1 MLLIGLSSCYL
12 DSMTSLTRFLPGG
25 TPPHP
30 IESEHFMPH
39 RPHEGPAP
47 SAHPEHSYPVSS
59 EAEASHDGDYLTGE
73 RIVPRHIAP
82 DITVADLIDG
92 SFQAYNAG
100 RINEAARLYA
110 KRMLDPEQDVTICL
124 TIAGAMTPAGVGGS
138 IITLM
143 ERGAIDFIV
152 STGANLYHDI
162 HHALDYA
169 LHRGSFKLSD
179 TDLHEAGVI
188 RIYDVL
194 FRDEVLLDTDKFLRE
209 IFKAFP
215 QRAMS
220 TAELHFHIGRSLLQL
235 GVDAEHSVLAMAAK
249 WHVPIYTSSPGDSSI
264 GMNLARHQLDGNA
277 LTIDPLYDVHETTAI
292 VHSATRNGVIILGGG
307 SPKNFYLQTQ
317 PQLWEVLG
325 INKGGHDYFIQITQ
339 DAPHWGGLSGA
350 TPSEAVSWGKIK
362 PDMLE
367 DTVVVYAD
375 TTVAFPLVAAYAI
388 SRAEPRPRRELYAR
402 RERMLDDLRQAYADG
417 AAKSGELSENAHGD
431 EGAEKVEIDRD
442 R

>member
-1 MLLIGLSSCYL
+1 MPEQDAPANG
-12 DSMTSLTRFLPGG
+12 
-25 TPPHP
+25 
-30 IESEHFMPH
+30 SET
-39 RPHEGPAP
+39 E
-47 SAHPEHSYPVSS
+47 E
-59 EAEASHDGDYLTGE
+59 YLTGE
-73 RIVPRHIAP
+73 RIVPRRLAP
-82 DITVADLIDG
+82 DISAADLIDG

-110 KRMLDPEQDVTICL
+110 GRMLDPEQDVTICL
-124 TIAGAMTPAGVGGS
+124 TIAGAMTPAGVGGGV
-138 IITLM
+138 ITLM

-194 FRDEVLLDTDKFLRE
+194 FRDEVLLDTDRFLRE
-209 IFKAFP
+209 CFKTFP
-215 QRAMS
+215 QRPMS
-220 TAELHFHIGRSLLQL
+220 TAELHHLIGRRLLEL
-235 GVDAEHSVLAMAAK
+235 GVDPRASVLAMAAQ
-249 WHVPIYTSSPGDSSI
+249 WNVPLYTSSPGDSSI
-264 GMNLARHQLDGNA
+264 GMNLARHQLDGHA
-277 LTIDPLYDVHETTAI
+277 LTIDPLFDVHETTAI
-292 VHSATRNGVIILGGG
+292 VLNATRNGVIILGGG

-325 INKGGHDYFIQITQ
+325 VNKGGHDYFIQITQ

-362 PDMLE
+362 PEMLS
-367 DTVVVYAD
+367 DSVVVYAD
-375 TTVAFPLVAAYAI
+375 TTIAFPLLAAYAV
-388 SRAEPRPRRELYAR
+388 SRAAPRPRKELYAR
-402 RERMLDDLRQAYADG
+402 REEMLAALRESYRQGAGALGDAPERDMAAD
-417 AAKSGELSENAHGD
+417 H
-431 EGAEKVEIDRD
+431 VEIDRD

>member
-1 MLLIGLSSCYL
+1 M
-12 DSMTSLTRFLPGG
+12 
-25 TPPHP
+25 
-30 IESEHFMPH
+30 
-39 RPHEGPAP
+39 
-47 SAHPEHSYPVSS
+47 
-59 EAEASHDGDYLTGE
+59 HDGPTPDGQEDEHTALTAGEYLTGE
-73 RIVPRHIAP
+73 RIVPHRLMP
-82 DITVADLIDG
+82 DMSVADLLDN

-110 KRMLDPEQDVTICL
+110 QQMLDPERDVTICL

-143 ERGAIDFIV
+143 ERGAIDFMV

-162 HHALDYA
+162 HHALNYA

-179 TDLHEAGVI
+179 PDLHEAGVI

-194 FRDEVLLDTDKFLRE
+194 FLDEVLLDTDRFLRE
-209 IFKAFP
+209 IFKTFP
-215 QRAMS
+215 QRPMS
-220 TAELHFHIGRSLLQL
+220 TAELHHLIGQRLLEL
-235 GVDAEHSVLAMAAK
+235 GVDPEHSVLAMAAK
-249 WHVPIYTSSPGDSSI
+249 WNVPIYTSSPGDSSI

-277 LTIDPLYDVHETTAI
+277 LTIDPLFDVHETTAI
-292 VHSATRNGVIILGGG
+292 VQAATRNGVIILGGG

-362 PDMLE
+362 PDMLS
-367 DTVVVYAD
+367 DSVVIYAD
-375 TTVAFPLVAAYAI
+375 TTLAFPLLAAYAAT
-388 SRAEPRPRRELYAR
+388 RAEPRPRRELYAR
-402 RERMLDDLRQAYADG
+402 REELLRELRAAYARG
-417 AAKSGELSENAHGD
+417 AGAKD
-431 EGAEKVEIDRD
+431 EPAG
-442 R
+442 

>member
-1 MLLIGLSSCYL
+1 
-12 DSMTSLTRFLPGG
+12 
-25 TPPHP
+25 
-30 IESEHFMPH
+30 MPH

-47 SAHPEHSYPVSS
+47 SAHPDHSHPMSS
-59 EAEASHDGDYLTGE
+59 EADASHDGEYLTGE
-73 RIVPRHIAP
+73 RIVPRPISP
-82 DITVADLIDG
+82 DISVADLIDG

-110 KRMLDPEQDVTICL
+110 QRMLDPEQDVTICL

-169 LHRGSFKLSD
+169 LHRGSFNLSD
-179 TDLHEAGVI
+179 TELHEAGVI

-194 FRDEVLLDTDKFLRE
+194 FRDEVLLDTDRFLRE
-209 IFKAFP
+209 IFKTFP

-249 WHVPIYTSSPGDSSI
+249 WNVPIYTSSPGDSSI

-292 VHSATRNGVIILGGG
+292 VHAATRNGVIILGGG

-362 PDMLE
+362 PDMLGG
-367 DTVVVYAD
+367 TVVVYAD
-375 TTVAFPLVAAYAI
+375 TTVAFPLVAAYAT
-388 SRAEPRPRRELYAR
+388 SRAEPRPRRELYAK
-402 RERMLDDLRQAYADG
+402 RERMLDDLRQAYAEG
-417 AAKSGELSENAHGD
+417 AGTSGKSGEPGENAPGH
-431 EGAEKVEIDRD
+431 EAEERVEIDRD

>member
-1 MLLIGLSSCYL
+1 
-12 DSMTSLTRFLPGG
+12 MTDEST
-25 TPPHP
+25 T
-30 IESEHFMPH
+30 ESEDYVPH

-47 SAHPEHSYPVSS
+47 NERPDDTHDAHDTQDAS
-59 EAEASHDGDYLTGE
+59 ETLHASDYLTGE
-73 RIVPRHIAP
+73 RIVPRRLDP
-82 DITVADLIDG
+82 GMSVADLIDE

-100 RINEAARLYA
+100 RINEAAHLFAR
-110 KRMLDPEQDVTICL
+110 RMLDPDLDVTVCL

-143 ERGAIDFIV
+143 ERGAIDFMV

-162 HHALDYA
+162 HHALNYA

-179 TDLHEAGVI
+179 PELHEAGVI
-188 RIYDVL
+188 RIYDIL
-194 FRDEVLLDTDKFLRE
+194 FRDDVLLDTDRFLRE
-209 IFKAFP
+209 IFKTFP

-220 TAELHFHIGRSLLQL
+220 TAELHYLIGQRLLEL

-249 WHVPIYTSSPGDSSI
+249 WNVPIYTSSPGDSSI

-277 LTIDPLYDVHETTAI
+277 LTIDPFYDVHETTAI
-292 VHSATRNGVIILGGG
+292 VHAATRNGVIILGGG

-325 INKGGHDYFIQITQ
+325 INKGGHDFFIQITQ

-362 PDMLE
+362 PEMLS
-367 DTVVVYAD
+367 DSVVVYAD
-375 TTVAFPLVAAYAI
+375 TTVAFPLVAAYAV
-388 SRAEPRPRRELYAR
+388 SRAAPRTRKELYSRREELLAAL
-402 RERMLDDLRQAYADG
+402 REGYLQGAGATGDVEQPAVAEQAGVA
-417 AAKSGELSENAHGD
+417 
-431 EGAEKVEIDRD
+431 AEKVEIDRD

>member
-1 MLLIGLSSCYL
+1 
-12 DSMTSLTRFLPGG
+12 
-25 TPPHP
+25 
-30 IESEHFMPH
+30 MPH
-39 RPHEGPAP
+39 RPHEGPSPADG
-47 SAHPEHSYPVSS
+47 
-59 EAEASHDGDYLTGE
+59 HDGRPDEAASLNASDFLIGE
-73 RIVPRHIAP
+73 RIIPRSITP
-82 DITVADLIDG
+82 DISVADLVDG

-100 RINEAARLYA
+100 RLNEAAQLYA
-110 KRMLDPEQDVTICL
+110 RRMLDPEQDVTICL

-143 ERGAIDFIV
+143 ERGAIDFVV

-179 TDLHEAGVI
+179 TELHEAGVI

-194 FRDEVLLDTDKFLRE
+194 FRDEVLLDTDRFLRE
-209 IFKAFP
+209 CFKTFP
-215 QRAMS
+215 QRPMS
-220 TAELHFHIGRSLLQL
+220 TSELHHLIGRRLLEV
-235 GVDAEHSVLAMAAK
+235 GVDPEHSVLAMAAR
-249 WHVPIYTSSPGDSSI
+249 WNVPLYTSSPGDSSI
-264 GMNLARHQLDGNA
+264 GMNLARHQLDGYP
-277 LTIDPLYDVHETTAI
+277 LTIDPLFDVHETTAI
-292 VHSATRNGVIILGGG
+292 VQVATRNGVIILGGG

-362 PDMLE
+362 PEMLS
-367 DTVVVYAD
+367 DSVVVYSD
-375 TTVAFPLVAAYAI
+375 TTIAFPLLAAYAI
-388 SRAEPRPRRELYAR
+388 SRAAPRARRELYAH
-402 RERMLDDLRQAYADG
+402 RERLLAELRKGYRQGAGAATTDAADTRQAGPAAD
-417 AAKSGELSENAHGD
+417 
-431 EGAEKVEIDRD
+431 KVEIDRD